1 MRASA
6 LCLSVLLLAGCGP
19 NAALPRTDASTW
31 PPAGSTPGPTP
42 SPSGDAAS
50 AVETDIVRFTNEAR
64 AQNGLPA
71 LRLSSR
77 LLDAARIHARQM
89 AEREKL
95 EHDIAGAP
103 YPDLPARLT
112 AVQYTYS
119 RAAENISWNRPTA
132 QSVVTGWMNSAGHRA
147 NILDGRITE
156 IGAAMAR
163 SAKGEPYWIQVFGTP
178 R

>member
-1 MRASA
+1 M
-6 LCLSVLLLAGCGP
+6 
-19 NAALPRTDASTW
+19 
-31 PPAGSTPGPTP
+31 
-42 SPSGDAAS
+42 
-50 AVETDIVRFTNEAR
+50 ETDLVRYTNEAR

-103 YPDLPARLT
+103 YPDLQARLT
-112 AVQYTYS
+112 AVQYAYS
-119 RAAENISWNRPTA
+119 RAAENISWNRPDARST
-132 QSVVTGWMNSAGHRA
+132 VTGWMNSPGHRT
-147 NILDGRITE
+147 NILDARLTE
-156 IGAAMAR
+156 IGAAMVR
-163 SAKGEPYWIQVFGTP
+163 SPKGEPYWIQVFGTP